1 MSNVTALDT
10 DQEDLAEYF
19 EGLAALARQGT
30 VIGVFGCVVTTVD
43 DEAKVA
49 PVEEGYSLSEAD
61 VIMCLRFVCDSL
73 EESWQADL
81 LDSMPD

>member
-30 VIGVFGCVVTTVD
+30 VIGVFGCVVTCAD

-61 VIMCLRFVCDSL
+61 VIMCLRFVISSL
-73 EESWQADL
+73 EESWQADF
-81 LDSMPD
+81 LDSIPD